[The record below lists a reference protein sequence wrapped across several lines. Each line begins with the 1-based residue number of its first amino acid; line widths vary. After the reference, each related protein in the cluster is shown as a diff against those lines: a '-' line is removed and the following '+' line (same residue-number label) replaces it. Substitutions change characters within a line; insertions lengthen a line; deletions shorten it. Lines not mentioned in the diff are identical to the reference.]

1 MTGFDYLMAKGDDH
15 KAYPQRHNAKNFD
28 ELCNAILTHRVQISI
43 NEAMT
48 SDERRAEKS
57 KLMWFSAATR
67 PGATGEER
75 RRRPE
80 NIAPCAFG
88 MQDIDGCSPQA
99 LPYILPEAAR
109 YSVLMYRTASYTDE
123 KPHIRLVFELSRAV
137 EAKDRKGLGEALET
151 MLMQA
156 AGFTLVSVKDSRARW
171 EKGDDYAVFDRTV
184 YGAQSYCYCPHE
196 GALHERYHGDP
207 VDPDA
212 LPAPVQPRDGGMT
225 TSKGKS
231 KKARQSDADAADFDD
246 MNAGPDEFV
255 MDDLK
260 SALWFPKMLEKAYD
274 NGAWIDQGY
283 RLASLKGTEYEEAAR
298 QMFIDWSV
306 TAADAYPDEELDD
319 VAAKEWD
326 RLEPD
331 KTSYRAIFA
340 DAQALGWEN
349 PAVWRTKAQNIGK
362 MAASERG
369 ELLAHHYGKVALKD
383 GCRVHRYTGQMWE
396 YIPDAEMRRQM
407 AQLFHDNSAS
417 YSPQA
422 VKSAI
427 EAMTMQIPLMGET
440 PKTIIGFANGVY
452 DPEAGHFRPHCPE
465 DWLTGHNDVD
475 YTPPVPG
482 ENLQNHAPAFWRW
495 LSHAAGNDAQKMTRI
510 MAALFMVLANRYDWQ
525 MFIEV
530 TGAGGSGKSVF
541 TDICRLL
548 AGERNA
554 TSGNLKDLDDAK
566 ERAGFVGRS
575 LIILPDQ
582 DVYTGTGSGLK
593 SITGGD
599 AVRVNPKYLA
609 PYDTVIRANVVM
621 TNNAPMHFTE
631 RSGGIERRRVIFPF
645 DNEVP
650 AADRDSGLI
659 DKIRGEMPV
668 IVRGLLAQ
676 FEQPEEARRLLNEQR
691 ASCEAMRVKNE
702 SDPMH
707 DFCSYL
713 LGLPQPDGMRMGHAQ
728 MTRNPQEFIY
738 HAYLTYLAANGYQRA
753 PTLNKFVSDLRGTL
767 RAFGIQL
774 EDRRC
779 SIGKRYNVILK
790 EEASQWIEQDDPE
803 DFQDE
808 TGNEGK
814 PPALKLV

>member
-1 MTGFDYLMAKGDDH
+1 MTGFDYLMAKGDEH
-15 KAYPQRHNAKNFD
+15 TAYPQRHNAKNFD

-48 SDERRAEKS
+48 SDECRAEKS

-75 RRRPE
+75 RRKPE

-123 KPHIRLVFELSRAV
+123 KPRIRLVFELSRAV
-137 EAKDRKGLGEALET
+137 EAADRKSLGEALET

-212 LPAPVQPRDGGMT
+212 LPAPVKPRD

>member
-1 MTGFDYLMAKGDDH
+1 MTGFDYLMAKGD
-15 KAYPQRHNAKNFD
+15 KNTAYPQRHNAKDFN

-43 NEAMT
+43 NETMT
-48 SDERRAEKS
+48 QEERKAEKR

-67 PGATGEER
+67 PDATGEER
-75 RRRPE
+75 RRKPE

-88 MQDIDGCSPQA
+88 MQDVDGCSPQA
-99 LPYILPEAAR
+99 LSYILPVSAR
-109 YSVLMYRTASYTDE
+109 HSVLMYCTASYTDE
-123 KPHIRLVFELSRAV
+123 EPRFRLVFELSRAV
-137 EAKDRKGLGEALET
+137 EAKDRKRLGEALET

-156 AGFTLVSVKDSRARW
+156 AGFTLVSVIDSRARW

-196 GALHERYHGDP
+196 GALHERYHGEP

-212 LPAPVQPRDGGMT
+212 LPAPVEPRDGGMT
-225 TSKGKS
+225 TRKGKS

-331 KTSYRAIFA
+331 KTSYKAIFA

-541 TDICRLL
+541 TGICCLL

-676 FEQPEEARRLLNEQR
+676 FVQPEEARRLLNEQR

-713 LGLPQPDGMRMGHAQ
+713 LGLPQPDGMRMGHAR

-738 HAYLTYLAANGYQRA
+738 HAYLTYLEANGYQRM
-753 PTLNKFVSDLRGTL
+753 PTLSKFVSDLRGTL

-774 EDRRC
+774 EDRRDGR
-779 SIGKRYNVILK
+779 GKHYNVILK

>member
-1 MTGFDYLMAKGDDH
+1 MTGFDYLMAKGDEN

-28 ELCNAILTHRVQISI
+28 ELCNAILTHCVQISI

-48 SDERRAEKS
+48 SGERKAEKR

-75 RRRPE
+75 RRKPE

-88 MQDIDGCSPQA
+88 MLDVDGCSPQA

-123 KPHIRLVFELSRAV
+123 KPRIRLVFELSRAV

-212 LPAPVQPRDGGMT
+212 LPAPVKPRDSGMT

-246 MNAGPDEFV
+246 MNAGPDSFV

-369 ELLAHHYGKVALKD
+369 ELLAHHYGKVAKRDRSDDNANPAD
-383 GCRVHRYTGQMWE
+383 G
-396 YIPDAEMRRQM
+396 
-407 AQLFHDNSAS
+407 
-417 YSPQA
+417 
-422 VKSAI
+422 
-427 EAMTMQIPLMGET
+427 
-440 PKTIIGFANGVY
+440 
-452 DPEAGHFRPHCPE
+452 
-465 DWLTGHNDVD
+465 
-475 YTPPVPG
+475 
-482 ENLQNHAPAFWRW
+482 
-495 LSHAAGNDAQKMTRI
+495 
-510 MAALFMVLANRYDWQ
+510 
-525 MFIEV
+525 
-530 TGAGGSGKSVF
+530 
-541 TDICRLL
+541 
-548 AGERNA
+548 RNA
-554 TSGNLKDLDDAK
+554 KD
-566 ERAGFVGRS
+566 
-575 LIILPDQ
+575 
-582 DVYTGTGSGLK
+582 
-593 SITGGD
+593 
-599 AVRVNPKYLA
+599 
-609 PYDTVIRANVVM
+609 
-621 TNNAPMHFTE
+621 
-631 RSGGIERRRVIFPF
+631 
-645 DNEVP
+645 
-650 AADRDSGLI
+650 
-659 DKIRGEMPV
+659 
-668 IVRGLLAQ
+668 
-676 FEQPEEARRLLNEQR
+676 
-691 ASCEAMRVKNE
+691 
-702 SDPMH
+702 
-707 DFCSYL
+707 
-713 LGLPQPDGMRMGHAQ
+713 
-728 MTRNPQEFIY
+728 Y
-738 HAYLTYLAANGYQRA
+738 HWL
-753 PTLNKFVSDLRGTL
+753 
-767 RAFGIQL
+767 
-774 EDRRC
+774 C
-779 SIGKRYNVILK
+779 
-790 EEASQWIEQDDPE
+790 
-803 DFQDE
+803 
-808 TGNEGK
+808 
-814 PPALKLV
+814 